1 MRIQE
6 ARRIVNQAFHR
17 STFNDNGRVDLTQFK
32 QRRVIKAVDK
42 MLEWHT
48 KQEAEYGFEVEMY
61 YKECLSGEASSVIN
75 HLNYITD
82 RWRCAGRLMFLRSV
96 MELY

>member
-6 ARRIVNQAFHR
+6 ARRLVNQAFNR
-17 STFNDNGRVDLTQFK
+17 STFNDNGQVNITLFK
-32 QRRVIKAVDK
+32 QRQVIQAVDK

-48 KQEAEYGFEVEMY
+48 KEEAEYAPVEMY

-75 HLNYITD
+75 HLEYIAD
-82 RWRCAGRLMFLRSV
+82 RWRCAGRLMFLKSA